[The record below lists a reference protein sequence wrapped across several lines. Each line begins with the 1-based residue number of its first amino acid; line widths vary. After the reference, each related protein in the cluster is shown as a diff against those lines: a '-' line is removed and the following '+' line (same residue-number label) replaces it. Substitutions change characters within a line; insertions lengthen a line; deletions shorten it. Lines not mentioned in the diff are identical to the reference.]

1 VSIREVMAHRRYCL
15 GRDYNIHLGSPCWLA
30 RVGLA
35 RFGNVTVLHPQALPK
50 WQRDELGQRRWP
62 MSAGTGGSPLPV
74 LYADHVLVLT
84 AHNTVKIISRSLY

>member
-1 VSIREVMAHRRYCL
+1 MVSVREVMTYRRYCL
-15 GRDYNIHLGSPCWLA
+15 GRDYNIHLGGLCWLA

-35 RFGNVTVLHPQALPK
+35 RFGNVTVLHPRTAK
-50 WQRDELGQRRWP
+50 RQRDELGQRRWP
-62 MSAGTGGSPLPV
+62 MSDGTGGFPLPI